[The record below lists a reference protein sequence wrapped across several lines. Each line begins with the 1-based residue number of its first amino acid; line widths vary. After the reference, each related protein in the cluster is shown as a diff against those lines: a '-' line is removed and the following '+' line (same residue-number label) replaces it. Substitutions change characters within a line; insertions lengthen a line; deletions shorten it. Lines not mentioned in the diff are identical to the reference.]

1 MLLPNE
7 TVYIGLSGQN
17 IFRGLHRGFGLRR
30 KLRRFSSAAGQRL
43 KREKEK
49 EEEEE
54 EETEKEEETRRATR
68 EEKSSGRNSSVKL
81 EERAK

>member
-1 MLLPNE
+1 MK
-7 TVYIGLSGQN
+7 
-17 IFRGLHRGFGLRR
+17 FRGLHRRDVRFKKKIAEIQLSRR
-30 KLRRFSSAAGQRL
+30 PKAQ
-43 KREKEK
+43 KRKPEKEK